1 MRGGSRNSNGRGSTP
16 WPRSNKSS
24 KEIAMDKPQY
34 VYVTYIL
41 TTPEKV
47 WEALTDAKISAS
59 YWERENVSDWKVGSD
74 WMHRLPGKAPDV
86 VGRVLES
93 DPPRRLV
100 TTWAPPSE
108 ADNPAKTS
116 RATFD
121 IEELG
126 GKVRLTVTHTDLDAQ
141 GLSDISGGWP
151 AVLSNLKTLL
161 ETGRTLPD
169 PFSGV
174 ANHPKG

>member
-1 MRGGSRNSNGRGSTP
+1 MT
-16 WPRSNKSS
+16 
-24 KEIAMDKPQY
+24 KPQF

-47 WEALTDAKISAS
+47 WAALTDPELTRQ
-59 YWERENVSDWKVGSD
+59 YWVHANVSDWKVGSP
-74 WMHRLPGKAPDV
+74 WEHRLPGKSPDV
-86 VGRVLES
+86 VGKVLEA

-100 TTWAPPSE
+100 TSWAPPSE
-108 ADNPAKTS
+108 PDNPDKIS
-116 RATFD
+116 RVAIE
-121 IEELG
+121 IEEMG

-141 GLSDISGGWP
+141 SLKDVSGGWP

-169 PFSGV
+169 PYGAV
-174 ANHPKG
+174 EGHPQE